1 MSRSCD
7 SIQLELAG
15 INRLNQEINR
25 LMHNKLSYFTKNQF
39 DLPAHYERAVVDV
52 GDEQTSNKKIKDAIV
67 SEILKGETL
76 DIREGDDDEDISE
89 TAVEVAELKKNERDL
104 EITII

>member
-15 INRLNQEINR
+15 MNHLNQEINR

-39 DLPAHYERAVVDV
+39 DLPAHYEPTVVDV

-67 SEILKGETL
+67 SEI
-76 DIREGDDDEDISE
+76 
-89 TAVEVAELKKNERDL
+89 
-104 EITII
+104 